1 MDKRNGKKTGKLQ
14 TRLTRIIFMAVLA
27 AFFLMTV
34 IVTYT
39 SYQYYREREIGSQ
52 KNQMDKT
59 ASQISV
65 FQNMLDNIAKQ
76 VICDDV
82 LQKGLV
88 TQPSSVGRYLYQKR
102 NVQETLLTYSHIM
115 DSIRE
120 IMIYTTDGRTFSSRT
135 IKDPFQPEKN
145 DWYENFWETGRTSGF
160 TEVHKSEP
168 NQDGYTVD
176 VISYIMSYYSVE
188 NPGEELG
195 KLVISVDFEEIEKMA
210 YLESE
215 LLEGYCLYDGQGKA
229 LVTEGVLKQEYRG
242 SVLREEGSS
251 VFNEKASCI
260 L

>member
-82 LQKGLV
+82 LQK
-88 TQPSSVGRYLYQKR
+88 
-102 NVQETLLTYSHIM
+102 
-115 DSIRE
+115 
-120 IMIYTTDGRTFSSRT
+120 
-135 IKDPFQPEKN
+135 
-145 DWYENFWETGRTSGF
+145 
-160 TEVHKSEP
+160 
-168 NQDGYTVD
+168 
-176 VISYIMSYYSVE
+176 
-188 NPGEELG
+188 
-195 KLVISVDFEEIEKMA
+195 
-210 YLESE
+210 
-215 LLEGYCLYDGQGKA
+215 
-229 LVTEGVLKQEYRG
+229 VL
-242 SVLREEGSS
+242 
-251 VFNEKASCI
+251 
-260 L
+260 